1 MKMSSAF
8 PSRYLRA
15 ADLDGRKVRL
25 RMSHV
30 EMEDVAGTG
39 PDSTKPVL
47 YFKGKKKGLVLNVT
61 NARTIASTYGDDMDA
76 WEDRQIELYPT
87 ETEFQGKLVPCLRVG
102 IPSSLPPQAGIG
114 PPPPRGP
121 EGEISL
127 DAQLDV

>member
-8 PSRYLRA
+8 PSRYLKA
-15 ADLDGRKVRL
+15 ADLDERKVLL

-61 NARTIASTYGDDMDA
+61 NARTIASAYGDDTDA

-87 ETEFQGKLVPCLRVG
+87 ETEFQGKVVPCLRVC
-102 IPSSLPPQAGIG
+102 IPSSLPSEAGIG
-114 PPPPRGP
+114 PSPPGGA
-121 EGEISL
+121 EGEPGSNAEL
-127 DAQLDV
+127 DF